1 MISRNYE
8 IPAARILSLKL
19 TVGSVNTMLI
29 AIPSELYPVGRWKPE
44 TRVGKQYFS
53 LQIDF

>member
-29 AIPSELYPVGRWKPE
+29 AIPSELYPVGRWKSQKPE
-44 TRVGKQYFS
+44 LPNSILACK
-53 LQIDF
+53 